1 MIERYPV
8 HGLLRG
14 EGERDHQVSSMEL
27 FFDLVYV
34 FAITQLSH
42 LLSEHLDVRGAL
54 QTALLLLAL
63 WWAWVD
69 TAWLTNWFDP
79 DRRPVRVML
88 IGTMVATLI
97 VAVALPE
104 AFRERGFMFAV
115 AFVAMQV
122 GRTAFAVVGT
132 RQDPALHRNF
142 QRILAWQ
149 AASGLLWLAGGLASE
164 SPRTIFW
171 VAAVAMDSL
180 GPAVGFATPGLGR
193 SITRDWHISG
203 EHMAERCKLF
213 LIIALGESIL
223 VIGGTFGQIDITPAT
238 LAAFLVAF
246 LGSVALWW
254 VYFDVSFDAAEQAF
268 ASSSDPGQ
276 LGRFAYTYLHIP
288 MVAGII
294 VTAVGDE
301 LVIARPFGHATPDTV
316 ATVLGGPALFL
327 AGHLLFKRAV
337 FGVWSIPRI
346 AAIAALAVLALIG
359 RDWSPLA
366 LAIVTV
372 LVIAA
377 VSWQDTRTIRSAL
390 SGSPV
395 AGHEAAGHESLEL
408 LMQPSAR
415 RGDARVA
422 RAPDNDS

>member
-1 MIERYPV
+1 MIERYPGQ
-8 HGLLRG
+8 GLLRG

-42 LLSEHLDVRGAL
+42 LLSQHLDVRGVL

-104 AFRERGFMFAV
+104 AFGERGFMFAV

-132 RQDPALHRNF
+132 REDPALHRNF
-142 QRILAWQ
+142 QRILAWR
-149 AASGLLWLAGGLASE
+149 AASVLLWLAGGLANGP
-164 SPRTIFW
+164 PRTIFW
-171 VAAVAMDSL
+171 VAAVGMDSL
-180 GPAVGFATPGLGR
+180 GPAFGFVTPGLGR

-223 VIGGTFGQIDITPAT
+223 VTGGTFGQLDISPAT
-238 LAAFLVAF
+238 LAAFVVAF

-254 VYFDVSFDAAEQAF
+254 VYFDLSFDAAEQMF
-268 ASSSDPGQ
+268 ASSSDPGR

-301 LVIARPFGHATPDTV
+301 LVIAHPFGHATPETL

-327 AGHLLFKRAV
+327 TGHLLFKRAV
-337 FGVWSIPRI
+337 FGVWSMPRM
-346 AAIAALAVLALIG
+346 AAIAALGIVAVIG
-359 RDWSPLA
+359 RDWSPLV
-366 LAIVTV
+366 LAVVTV

-377 VSWQDTRTIRSAL
+377 VSWQDTRTMRSTL

-395 AGHEAAGHESLEL
+395 ADH
-408 LMQPSAR
+408 
-415 RGDARVA
+415 
-422 RAPDNDS
+422 